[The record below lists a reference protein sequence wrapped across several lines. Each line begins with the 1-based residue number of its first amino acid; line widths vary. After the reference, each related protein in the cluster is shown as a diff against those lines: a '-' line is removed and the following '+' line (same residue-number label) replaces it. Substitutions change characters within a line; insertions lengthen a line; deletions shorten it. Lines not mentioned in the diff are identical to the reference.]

1 VPELAEL
8 PLPYI
13 HEPWKMTEMDME
25 LYNFKLGRDYPLPIV
40 DPKDAR
46 KEERKFLWDIRK
58 STKGKSEGQKIIETL
73 VRPSKARQEPKAK
86 QTQSQRNKDIES
98 KQGQLPL
105 L

>member
-1 VPELAEL
+1 
-8 PLPYI
+8 
-13 HEPWKMTEMDME
+13 
-25 LYNFKLGRDYPLPIV
+25 V
-40 DPKDAR
+40 DPNDAR

-58 STKGKSEGQKIIETL
+58 SAKGKSEGQKIIETL